1 MVVAWKESQ
10 YINWHVTWIIMIS
23 RVSQRERGQIRGGGG
38 GDFKK
43 VPLGENKQKLWN
55 VIL

>member
-10 YINWHVTWIIMIS
+10 YTNWHAAWIIMIS
-23 RVSQRERGQIRGGGG
+23 RVSQRERGQNRGEKKK
-38 GDFKK
+38 DFKK

-55 VIL
+55 IIL